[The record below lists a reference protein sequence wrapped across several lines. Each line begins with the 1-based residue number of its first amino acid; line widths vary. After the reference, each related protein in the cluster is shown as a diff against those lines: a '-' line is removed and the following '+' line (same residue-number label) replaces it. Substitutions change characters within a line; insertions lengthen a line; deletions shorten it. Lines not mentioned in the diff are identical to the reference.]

1 MEEMSEAQVEVGVAF
16 LTQTAAGILGNSCLL
31 CFYSYTLLTGQKV
44 RPTDTILSHLVFA
57 NNLVVFSSGIP
68 QTMARFGWKYFLD
81 DAGCKAVLYLF
92 RVARGI
98 SLNATCLLSGFQVSK
113 LCNRNAWWKMTTRF
127 PKCFGFCGS
136 LFWILQLLVNVYV
149 PLRVIGPRHKQ
160 NVTLHMHYIYCSPG
174 PPEPFATLLHV
185 VLFIANDVMCLVFMM
200 WASSSM
206 VLFLQ
211 RHKQRVWYIHSRIP
225 SRRPDHEARATHTIL
240 TLVSMFISFY
250 CLSAIF
256 TLWLGLSRK
265 PGLWLM
271 DTCQFLGAGFS
282 VLSPYVLISRD
293 TRLIQV
299 FYVCIK

>member
-1 MEEMSEAQVEVGVAF
+1 MSYILGEMFGENLEEMSEAQVEVGVAF

-31 CFYSYTLLTGQKV
+31 CFYSYTLLTGQK
-44 RPTDTILSHLVFA
+44 
-57 NNLVVFSSGIP
+57 
-68 QTMARFGWKYFLD
+68 
-81 DAGCKAVLYLF
+81 
-92 RVARGI
+92 
-98 SLNATCLLSGFQVSK
+98 
-113 LCNRNAWWKMTTRF
+113 
-127 PKCFGFCGS
+127 
-136 LFWILQLLVNVYV
+136 LLVNVYV

-174 PPEPFATLLHV
+174 PSEPFATLLHV
-185 VLFIANDVMCLVFMM
+185 VLFIAIDVMCLVFMM

-211 RHKQRVWYIHSRIP
+211 RHKQRVWYIHSHIP

-256 TLWLGLSRK
+256 TLWLSLSRK